1 MIRAK
6 KGFILR
12 RLGKEYMVV
21 PVGEA
26 SKNLNGMIRL
36 DETGAFYWR
45 ELEKGITRDGL
56 AEKMLERFEDLDEET
71 ARRDLNEFLETMEVA
86 LETDDGE

>member
-86 LETDDGE
+86 LEMDDGE